1 MIQKNSLARFARL
14 LAATIEGLDEQQ
26 IDQLLTGKGKLTFTA
41 TENVRQISS
50 GPSLD
55 QTAILEKLNGL
66 KDRDEARQVLSQIT
80 NRDAL
85 ASLARA
91 LKIHVIKHDRREDI
105 ESKIIEF
112 VIGGK
117 LRTEAIQSLN
127 LKGGN
132 GGLSD
137 E

>member
-1 MIQKNSLARFARL
+1 MMHKNSLSRIVRIF
-14 LAATIEGLDEQQ
+14 AATIDGLDEQQ

-41 TENVRQISS
+41 AENLRQMGS

-55 QTAILEKLNGL
+55 QSAILEKLNGF

-80 NRDAL
+80 NRDSL

-127 LKGGN
+127 LRGGN
-132 GGLSD
+132 GG
-137 E
+137 